1 MKRLQLLVTV
11 LTLLAAT
18 AGTTLMTAT
27 TQAAAAPAAPAAQ
40 PASGAATVRLGVYD
54 SRAVALA
61 WGRSPDFHGRIQK
74 LRDEFALAKAAGD
87 TARMRELDRDGM
99 WAQVRL
105 HQRVYST
112 AGAGDLLA
120 AVRDQLP
127 ALAKEAGVVAIVSKW
142 EVPYS
147 DAAVELVDVTK
158 AVANLFAPDVM
169 ATKYIEQMAQ
179 EPPAPLDDIRL
190 DGKD

>member
-11 LTLLAAT
+11 LALLAAT
-18 AGTTLMTAT
+18 AGTLLMTT
-27 TQAAAAPAAPAAQ
+27 TAHAANAPAAPPAA
-40 PASGAATVRLGVYD
+40 GAATVRLGVYD

-61 WGRSPDFHGRIQK
+61 WGRSPEFHGLIQK

-179 EPPAPLDDIRL
+179 EPPVPLDRIRL